1 MGAAAATFVAMM
13 AIWYCTPALRAATP
27 LFEHM
32 LSAFI
37 IGVTIVVVAVR
48 GGAPPRRGGAGGA
61 SLAVA
66 TVTRVAKQIP
76 P

>member
-37 IGVTIVVVAVR
+37 IGVTIVVVAVGAAPHPDGGGR
-48 GGAPPRRGGAGGA
+48 GT